1 MDRYSLIQVKVS
13 GVSALREII
22 GKGTPVILK
31 SGSTVGDLINK
42 LDEKF
47 GSDYKEIVG
56 EELGYSIRKRFN
68 LLINDV
74 VTAPLQNLGKGLSD
88 GDKIVIFQL
97 AGG

>member
-1 MDRYSLIQVKVS
+1 MARSSLIRVRVT

-22 GKGTPVILK
+22 GKDTPVVLTR
-31 SGSTVGDLINK
+31 GSTVRDLIDE

-47 GSDYKEIVG
+47 GSDYKQIVG
-56 EELGYSIRKRFN
+56 EELRYSIRKRFN

-74 VTAPLQNLGKGLSD
+74 VTTPMQNLEKSLSD
-88 GDKIVIFQL
+88 GDQIVIFQL

>member
-1 MDRYSLIQVKVS
+1 MT

-22 GKGTPVILK
+22 GKDTLVILTR
-31 SGSTVGDLINK
+31 GSTVRDLINE

-47 GSDYKEIVG
+47 GSDYKQIVG

-68 LLINDV
+68 LLINGV
-74 VTAPLQNLGKGLSD
+74 VTTPMQNLEKGLSD
-88 GDKIVIFQL
+88 GDQIVIFQL